1 MYSPARSLREFGVGV
16 SLVALLM
23 SGCAG
28 MSQKECAAADWQTV
42 GYEDGVNGYSGG
54 RIGQYRTACAKYGVT
69 PDLARYQAGREQ
81 GLREFCRPANGYRI
95 GTAGGSYAAACPAD
109 LEPAFLSAFN
119 AGHELYSLQA
129 RVWNADAQL
138 DAKRRELA
146 GLEHGI
152 AAASTAVVSDGT
164 TGDQRVQALVDTA
177 QMAEQVGRLR
187 QQIQQLESDRVN
199 YERDLEDYRSRVPP
213 IS

>member
-1 MYSPARSLREFGVGV
+1 MYGSARALPEFGVGLL
-16 SLVALLM
+16 LVALLI
-23 SGCAG
+23 SGCTG
-28 MSQKECAAADWQTV
+28 MSQKECAVADWRTV

-54 RIGQYRTACAKYGVT
+54 RIGHYRTACAKYAVT
-69 PDLARYQAGREQ
+69 PDLASYQAGREQ

-95 GTAGGSYAAACPAD
+95 GTAGGGYGGVCPAD

-119 AGHELYSLQA
+119 AGHELYTLQA

-146 GLEHGI
+146 GLEQGI
-152 AAASTAVVSDGT
+152 AAASTAVVSDNT
-164 TGDQRVQALVDTA
+164 TGGQRAQALVDAA

-187 QQIQQLESDRVN
+187 QEIHQLEADRVS
-199 YERDLEDYRSRVPP
+199 YERDLDDYRSRIPP
-213 IS
+213 IG